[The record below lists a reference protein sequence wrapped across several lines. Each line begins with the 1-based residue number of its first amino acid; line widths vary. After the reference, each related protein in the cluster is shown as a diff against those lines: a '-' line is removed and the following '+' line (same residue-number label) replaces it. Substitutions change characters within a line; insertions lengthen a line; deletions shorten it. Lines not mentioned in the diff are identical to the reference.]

1 MNTVLVSKDGRN
13 VLMSDVAEVSRTHK
27 QREAITRFDG
37 EEAVE
42 LAIYKE
48 GDANTVSVARAV
60 QKRLEAVQKELPS
73 GIAVTTG
80 VDQSRFIQDSIHE
93 VIVNALE
100 GGALSILII
109 LLFLKDLYSTLIIS
123 VSIPISIVATFFLM
137 YQTGTTLNVMSL
149 GGLALGVG
157 MLVDDSIVVLEAIF
171 KRRERGESGA
181 VAAQRGASEV
191 GRAVVASTLTTIA
204 VFVPVVFVEGI
215 AAQLFR
221 DQALT
226 VSFSL
231 LASLVVSLTLNPMLY
246 ALAGRSAAASP
257 AGAAQD
263 QRPQRRH
270 QRVG

>member
-1 MNTVLVSKDGRN
+1 MRALSSLSSLPSIPHQDLGHPRALLTDSPNHVQNEYASSQAQSHSLHLLFFFLMIRRPPRSTLFPYTTLFRSKVG
-13 VLMSDVAEVSRTHK
+13 
-27 QREAITRFDG
+27 
-37 EEAVE
+37 
-42 LAIYKE
+42 
-48 GDANTVSVARAV
+48 
-60 QKRLEAVQKELPS
+60 KELPA
-73 GIAVTTG
+73 GVAVTTG

-109 LLFLKDLYSTLIIS
+109 LLFLKDLFSTVIIS
-123 VSIPISIVATFFLM
+123 VSIPISIIATFFLL

-157 MLVDDSIVVLEAIF
+157 MLVDDSIVVLEAIY
-171 KRRERGESGA
+171 KLRERGESGA

-231 LASLVVSLTLNPMLY
+231 MASLVVSLPLIPM
-246 ALAGRSAAASP
+246 A
-257 AGAAQD
+257 
-263 QRPQRRH
+263 
-270 QRVG
+270 